1 MKKIN
6 SILFALC
13 AAVSIA
19 APAAAAEEFALE
31 KLNASPRHHEWAEV
45 ESGGRKVHSF
55 VAFPEKAE
63 KALVVIVIHE
73 NRGLTDWVRSFA
85 DQLAEAGY
93 IAIAPDLLSGFSEEF
108 KRTSDFKQPDDAR
121 NAIYKL
127 DSAQVMADLKAV
139 QRYAQK
145 IPAANGKTA
154 VIGFCWG
161 GAQAFQ
167 FASEASKLE
176 AALVF
181 YGTSPD
187 AKAIKKISAP
197 VYAFYGENDQRINA
211 GIEATSEEM
220 EKRKKVF
227 EYEVYRGAGHAFM
240 KHGDDPEGNMEN
252 KQARND
258 AWLRLK
264 KILAGI
270 Q

>member
-1 MKKIN
+1 MKKIHL
-6 SILFALC
+6 IMFGLL
-13 AAVSIA
+13 AAIFSTGMA
-19 APAAAAEEFALE
+19 FAAEEFALE

-45 ESGGRKVHSF
+45 ESGGRKVYSF

-63 KALVVIVIHE
+63 KALAVIVIHE

-108 KRTSDFKQPDDAR
+108 KRTTDFKQPDDAR

-127 DSAQVMADLKAV
+127 NPDQVMADLKAV
-139 QRYAQK
+139 QRYAEK

-161 GAQAFQ
+161 GAQSFK
-167 FASEASKLE
+167 FASVSSKLE

-197 VYAFYGENDQRINA
+197 VYGFYGENDQRINS
-211 GIEATSEEM
+211 GLEATSEEM

-252 KQARND
+252 KQARNE
-258 AWLRLK
+258 AWGRVK
-264 KILAGI
+264 KILAQI
-270 Q
+270 K